1 MKEIEQRIQ
10 ALKLKRLELFEKYVD
25 RYSKKFLQEEHKIL
39 KEIEKLS
46 KEIYHEKENKICR
59 QHT

>member
-1 MKEIEQRIQ
+1 MKEVEQRIQ

-25 RYSKKFLQEEHKIL
+25 RYSKKFLQEERKIL

-46 KEIYHEKENKICR
+46 KEIYHEKENKIYR